1 MWATTAEVE
10 VEAMTAVVVAA
21 TWAVVVAAVLPSV
34 QAGKSQLAAVPTCLA
49 AADI

>member
-1 MWATTAEVE
+1 
-10 VEAMTAVVVAA
+10 MTAVVVAA
-21 TWAVVVAAVLPSV
+21 TWAVVVAAVLPLV